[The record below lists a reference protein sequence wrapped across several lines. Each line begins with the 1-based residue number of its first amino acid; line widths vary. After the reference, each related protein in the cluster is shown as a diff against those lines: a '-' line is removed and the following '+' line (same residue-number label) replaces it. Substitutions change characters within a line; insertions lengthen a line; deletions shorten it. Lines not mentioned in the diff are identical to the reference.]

1 MNRQHAAQ
9 AAVAALAASEALA
22 WHLRRQAWAS
32 ARDAAYRA
40 ALAAGRS
47 LLVLERGVGTL
58 ASPSGQTPMDLSRLS
73 TLADGSAVVCA
84 AYTLE
89 IAHDP
94 QGLWQEFLRIASTPE
109 RIFTVSRQAW
119 SAMSAV
125 TPGTRWIVSRAGM
138 SAPTFT
144 PVGPVRVALW
154 AAGAATATVVAVLPA
169 PEGDAEDEHEDDDA
183 AALPVAFAEA
193 EADDAPDHAAGD
205 PEPEADPADPEPQ
218 PASPGPSEGG

>member
-22 WHLRRQAWAS
+22 WHLRRQAWAL

-40 ALAAGRS
+40 AVAAGRS
-47 LLVLERGVGTL
+47 LLVLEKGVGTL
-58 ASPSGQTPMDLSRLS
+58 ASPSGHTPMDLSRLS

-94 QGLWQEFLRIASTPE
+94 QGLWQEFLRIASAPE
-109 RIFTVSRQAW
+109 RVFIVSRQPW

-138 SAPTFT
+138 SQPTFT

-169 PEGDAEDEHEDDDA
+169 PEGHAEDEPDGDDT
-183 AALPVAFAEA
+183 AALPVAFDEA
-193 EADDAPDHAAGD
+193 VADDPPGHAASD
-205 PEPEADPADPEPQ
+205 PEPEVPLVDPEPQ
-218 PASPGPSEGG
+218 PASSCPSEGG